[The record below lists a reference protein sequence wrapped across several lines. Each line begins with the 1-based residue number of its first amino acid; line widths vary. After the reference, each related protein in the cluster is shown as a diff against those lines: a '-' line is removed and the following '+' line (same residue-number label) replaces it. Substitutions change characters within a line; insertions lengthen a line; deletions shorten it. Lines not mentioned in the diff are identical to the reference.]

1 MLIAKIMTVDIIK
14 YWSLFC
20 VPLAILLFVLPSR
33 MRIRAQAIW
42 IIVLMACG
50 IKGLVYEQFGGNA
63 MAPDLPEKLIWLW
76 NWADDGMFFLVALS
90 ILWLLLPFHRRL
102 NGLRVVLLPLLAWG
116 IAAWGQYNG
125 TVLPGVREVELTFP
139 DLPLALDGYRIAQ
152 VSDLHCSS
160 AARGWRTRAVVDLV
174 NGLDADLVCLT
185 GDYVDGTVASLGDDL
200 APLKGL
206 RAKDGVY
213 CIRGNH
219 EYYLDHS
226 AWWKWFQG
234 NGFRVLRNECVF
246 PRPGLALGG
255 VSDLHAS
262 RYGDVAPDV
271 RQAFAAATNGEFR
284 ILMEHRP
291 KNAAENFREVGVR
304 LQLSGHTHG
313 GVAPGLRKLVSRHNG
328 GFSRGVYRFGDAVL
342 HVSPGCGQWVGFPMR
357 FFNPSEVTVLVLRSK
372 WADAAAVEA
381 RMRAR
386 FDRKGVCDFVI
397 PGGSRDAAR
406 IESQD
411 GASRSELKVGRLVR
425 HLGGEACPE
434 GAISVRLNAPAD
446 ARIHVDLDWAGCR
459 DCAIVTNWADGV
471 WTVRVAKK
479 REKGVPDVISIS
491 AEAPDARAGQVSYD
505 HGVRT
510 PTTEPNCRIFI
521 EDWRHLRWLENKKA
535 IAESGGE
542 FDLVMIGDSITH
554 RWQRQ
559 DNGYPLEDEPAYA
572 KLKRGRRVLNL
583 GYSGDRTSD
592 LLWRLEHGELDGYR
606 AKVISLMIGAN
617 NTPDPKEETAK
628 GIRKILDLILLK
640 HPESTVL
647 LNAILPIGS
656 KGSAKPAKRSE
667 VNALI
672 RGFADG
678 QRVRWVDFS
687 EEMPDPDGYNRSRF
701 EDGVHPNGAGYEIW
715 LKALLQ
721 ELGDRG
727 I

>member
-20 VPLAILLFVLPSR
+20 VPLAILLFVLPCR
-33 MRIRAQAIW
+33 MSIRHQARW
-42 IIVLMACG
+42 MMVLLVCG
-50 IKGLVYEQFGGNA
+50 IKGIVYEQFGGNA
-63 MAPDLPEKLIWLW
+63 LAPNLPEGLVWLW
-76 NWADDGMFFLVALS
+76 NWADDGMFFLVLFSLVWWVRKGRAW
-90 ILWLLLPFHRRL
+90 ILPI
-102 NGLRVVLLPLLAWG
+102 LAWG
-116 IAAWGQYNG
+116 LALWGQVAG
-125 TVLPGVREVELTFP
+125 TIPPSVREIELTYSN
-139 DLPLALDGYRIAQ
+139 LPLALDGYRIVQ

-160 AARGWRTRAVVDLV
+160 ATRRWRTQAVVDRI

-185 GDYVDGTVASLGDDL
+185 GDYVDGMVADRSDDL
-200 APLKGL
+200 LPLREL
-206 RAKDGVY
+206 QAKDGVY
-213 CIRGNH
+213 CVRGNH
-219 EYYLDHS
+219 EYYLDRD
-226 AWWKWFQG
+226 AWRNWFAAQ
-234 NGFRVLRNECVF
+234 GFRFLTNECEF
-246 PRPGLALGG
+246 PHAGLALAG
-255 VSDLHAS
+255 VPDITGFQHHC
-262 RYGDVAPDV
+262 DVAPDV
-271 RQAFAAATNGEFR
+271 RGAFAVATNGEFR
-284 ILMEHRP
+284 ILLQHRP
-291 KNAAENFREVGVR
+291 NGAEENCREAGVD

-313 GVAPGLRKLVSRHNG
+313 GVAPFVCELIRRHNG
-328 GFSRGVYRFGDAVL
+328 GFSRGVYRFGDSVL
-342 HVSPGCGQWVGFPMR
+342 HVSPGCGQWAGFPMR
-357 FFNPSEVTVLVLRSK
+357 FFNPSEITVLVLRSK
-372 WADAAAVEA
+372 WADSSAVEA

-386 FDRKGVCDFVI
+386 FERKGVYDFVI
-397 PGGSRDAAR
+397 PGGSRDTAR
-406 IESQD
+406 IESRD
-411 GASRSELKVGRLVR
+411 EASRSELKVGRLVR
-425 HLGGEACPE
+425 HLGGETCPE

-446 ARIHVDLDWAGCR
+446 ACIYVELDWAGSR
-459 DCAIVTNWADGV
+459 DCNVVTNWANGV

-479 REKGVPDVISIS
+479 REKGVPDVLSIS
-491 AEAPDARAGQVSYD
+491 AEALDARAGQVSYD

-510 PTTEPNCRIFI
+510 PTTEPNCRIFV

-656 KGSAKPAKRSE
+656 KGSAKPARRSE

-687 EEMPDPDGYNRSRF
+687 EEMPDPDGSNRSRF

-715 LKALLQ
+715 LKALLR